1 MDQYIV
7 TGMSC
12 AACQARVEKAVS
24 GVPGVDSCS
33 VSLLTNSMGVEG
45 TAAASDIIKAVTNAG
60 YGARLK
66 GAASGQS
73 APAAMRQAGVSL
85 YAEEEEALRDH
96 ETPVLK
102 RRLLTSIGF
111 LAVLMYFSM
120 GHGMWGWPVPAFFQD
135 NHIGIALL
143 EMILAAIVMIINKKF
158 FISGF
163 RSLAYRAPNMDT
175 LVAMGSAVSFGW
187 STLVLF
193 RMTRDMAD
201 GNMAAVMEGH
211 HGLYFEAAAM
221 IVTLIT
227 IGKML
232 EAMSKGKTTDALKSL
247 MKLSPQTAVILEDDQ
262 EKEVPIGQVQ
272 VGDIF
277 VVRPGESIPVD
288 GIIIEGNTAVDES
301 ALTGES
307 IPVDKVEGDEVSA
320 ATINQSGFVKA
331 KATRVGRDT
340 TLSQIIQMVS
350 DAAATKAPIAKVADR
365 VAGIFV
371 PAVLIIA
378 AITTIIW
385 LICGAD
391 LGYSLAR
398 GISVLV
404 ISCPCALSSLMV
416 SATAIKPVYCPSAEK
431 NNVVFP
437 SAARRSASSLAICG
451 TSAFLLM
458 KVRLPP
464 ARLCSPRLPTRPFPG
479 TAANPSTS

>member
-33 VSLLTNSMGVEG
+33 VNLLTNSMGVEG

-66 GAASGQS
+66 GAAAGGASGGSASNDGAATGSASTGSASTGGAPNGGAASGQS
-73 APAAMRQAGVSL
+73 APAAMRQVGDSL

-135 NHIGIALL
+135 NPIGIALL
-143 EMILAAIVMIINKKF
+143 EMILAVIVMIINKKF

-211 HGLYFEAAAM
+211 HGQYFEAAAM

-247 MKLSPQTAVILEDDQ
+247 MKLSPQTAVILEDDK

-272 VGDIF
+272 VGDI
-277 VVRPGESIPVD
+277 
-288 GIIIEGNTAVDES
+288 
-301 ALTGES
+301 
-307 IPVDKVEGDEVSA
+307 
-320 ATINQSGFVKA
+320 
-331 KATRVGRDT
+331 
-340 TLSQIIQMVS
+340 LS
-350 DAAATKAPIAKVADR
+350 
-365 VAGIFV
+365 
-371 PAVLIIA
+371 
-378 AITTIIW
+378 
-385 LICGAD
+385 
-391 LGYSLAR
+391 
-398 GISVLV
+398 
-404 ISCPCALSSLMV
+404 
-416 SATAIKPVYCPSAEK
+416 
-431 NNVVFP
+431 
-437 SAARRSASSLAICG
+437 
-451 TSAFLLM
+451 
-458 KVRLPP
+458 
-464 ARLCSPRLPTRPFPG
+464 
-479 TAANPSTS
+479 